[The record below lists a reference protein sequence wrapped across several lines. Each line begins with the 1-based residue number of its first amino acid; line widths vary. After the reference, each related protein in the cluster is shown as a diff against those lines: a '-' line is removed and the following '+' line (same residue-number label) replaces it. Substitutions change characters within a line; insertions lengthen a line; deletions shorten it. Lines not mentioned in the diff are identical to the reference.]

1 LCTLVVISGLV
12 ETWQVIKPADAIRV
26 GPLPGVEGSVHEVAE
41 VAEVGALVEDS
52 VPRVG
57 GGVTLDGASTISGRR
72 RELEVERVGVALDGR
87 QVDAVDLAV
96 RRLVS
101 LVLIEALLS
110 AGETGARV

>member
-1 LCTLVVISGLV
+1 LCTLVVISGLF
-12 ETWQVIKPADAIRV
+12 ETWQVIKRADAVRS

-41 VAEVGALVEDS
+41 VAEVGALVEDG

-57 GGVTLDGASTISGRR
+57 GGVTLDGASICRR

-110 AGETGARV
+110 AGETGTRV